1 MGKVARALYC
11 LTRAAMGPWAEG
23 SAVKALAPF
32 ASQSQKSPD
41 RAGDHPAGSS
51 RVWSVISGEWDDI
64 FPREGKQNMQKLG
77 GGK

>member
-1 MGKVARALYC
+1 MKV
-11 LTRAAMGPWAEG
+11 LT
-23 SAVKALAPF
+23 PF

-51 RVWSVISGEWDDI
+51 RVWDVISWEWDDI

-77 GGK
+77 GEK